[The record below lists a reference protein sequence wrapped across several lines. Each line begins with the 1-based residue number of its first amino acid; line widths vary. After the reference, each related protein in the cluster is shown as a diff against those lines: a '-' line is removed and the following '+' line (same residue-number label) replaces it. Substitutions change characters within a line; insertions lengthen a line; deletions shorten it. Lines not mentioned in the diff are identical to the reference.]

1 MLFFALLSCK
11 EKSKLPS
18 TNPPK
23 QEKITIIEWSN
34 YGGDL
39 GFAQTLTITKDSITH
54 SEFLAAD
61 NNNIT
66 VNKYK
71 NTNENWEYLINSFK
85 WSDFK
90 KIKSGESVQEVD
102 GTDQKIHIK
111 TNTTSDSIIN
121 GHEDKLNYSKISTF
135 IKLLDKIIDEN
146 KKSTANKDF
155 G

>member
-1 MLFFALLSCK
+1 M
-11 EKSKLPS
+11 
-18 TNPPK
+18 
-23 QEKITIIEWSN
+23 
-34 YGGDL
+34 
-39 GFAQTLTITKDSITH
+39 
-54 SEFLAAD
+54 
-61 NNNIT
+61 
-66 VNKYK
+66 
-71 NTNENWEYLINSFK
+71 EYLINSFK

>member
-1 MLFFALLSCK
+1 MLSCK

-85 WSDFK
+85 M
-90 KIKSGESVQEVD
+90 E
-102 GTDQKIHIK
+102 
-111 TNTTSDSIIN
+111 
-121 GHEDKLNYSKISTF
+121 
-135 IKLLDKIIDEN
+135 
-146 KKSTANKDF
+146 
-155 G
+155 

>member
-1 MLFFALLSCK
+1 MKNFKIYLPLRLFFALLSCK

-111 TNTTSDSIIN
+111 TNTTSGFN
-121 GHEDKLNYSKISTF
+121 N
-135 IKLLDKIIDEN
+135 
-146 KKSTANKDF
+146 
-155 G
+155 